1 MDSKSQE
8 IYVVISQTGTLFS
21 RVLKLVTHYP
31 YNHVSISLDKDLK
44 LMYSFARRKTYCPWI
59 AGFIKEYPDRGV
71 FKRKTNT
78 KCQVYKWNV
87 TEEQYGKLL
96 LKLQPFLDNPKQYH
110 YNFLGLPLIWAGI
123 GWKRQHHYV
132 CSEFVTHLLVES
144 GIVEPSQI
152 HQTIRPYEFS
162 MLEGSELIY
171 TGFLREYNQN
181 MDVSN
186 MKKAIV

>member
-96 LKLQPFLDNPKQYH
+96 LTLQPFLENPNQYH
-110 YNFLGLPLIWAGI
+110 YNFLGLPLIWAGVE
-123 GWKRQHHYV
+123 WKRQHHYV

-144 GIVEPSQI
+144 DIIESCQI
-152 HQTIRPYEFS
+152 HRTIRPYEFS
-162 MLEGSELIY
+162 MLDGSELIY
-171 TGFLREYNQN
+171 TGFLREY
-181 MDVSN
+181 DGDISASN
-186 MKKAIV
+186 AKKTAV